1 MKMLFSEVFTHFL
14 IPHVIPILLKL
25 MFAWSFFPNESRYCD
40 KHATIFK
47 EFSVLLLLN
56 GSYTCICKKAK
67 RFKKFID
74 PKTMDSNLVNPIAH
88 VRTMDTDIIHHHGLR
103 EALALGL
110 NHIPLR
116 NTNIQETIQVVVDTF
131 VQVCQVLR
139 LGGCLDINSAT
150 RMVRTKCK
158 DILISALKANLYGF
172 RYSKPH
178 IFSDKDVNNELSWIL
193 KHVFISGLDKAA
205 NNACFIC
212 IHHIRYQ
219 ALARLNGLDFEPCCN
234 DGSWESIEV
243 ITSKITSEL

>member
-1 MKMLFSEVFTHFL
+1 M
-14 IPHVIPILLKL
+14 
-25 MFAWSFFPNESRYCD
+25 
-40 KHATIFK
+40 
-47 EFSVLLLLN
+47 
-56 GSYTCICKKAK
+56 
-67 RFKKFID
+67 
-74 PKTMDSNLVNPIAH
+74 VNPIAH
-88 VRTMDTDIIHHHGLR
+88 VRTMDTNIIHHHGLR

-116 NTNIQETIQVVVDTF
+116 NTNIQKPIQVVVDTF

-172 RYSKPH
+172 RYSKSY

-219 ALARLNGLDFEPCCN
+219 TLVRLNGPDFEPCCN
-234 DGSWESIEV
+234 DGNWESIEV
-243 ITSKITSEL
+243 ITSKITSDYQQ